1 MGRAVAVAPK
11 TSAPTAT
18 HQASTTSPR
27 GVQRGATL
35 ETLVEDFLREGRVP
49 TPWYIIAP
57 EGNGR
62 TVWDTVV
69 LMLVLL
75 SAVSIPGQLAF
86 GNLMPDDLSA
96 ALTHFHTALLVVYG
110 FDLVLWLFTAFE
122 DDSGELAIK
131 LDRIVANY
139 LRTWLI
145 VDLIAVVPWPLG
157 ASAPGLPH
165 VPVFAMLKVLRL
177 SRVLSNKVGSSFG
190 ITSIAGVLMRFSRM
204 FVGMFLLVHWFACT
218 FYAVGCIYEEG
229 TIYEEDSHLSR
240 LAALAPGER
249 YVMEL
254 YNALSMMLG
263 ERLDGEPDARR
274 AAVAMVAMLTGAL
287 VVAAVFGNVAVLITS
302 INMSKTRLQEKM
314 DRINESMKSC
324 RLPLELQAVI
334 RQYYLYSWARHKE
347 SAGQAFVEDLSDG
360 LRRKVRLA
368 LYRDVLVAVPIFKP
382 LGEAELEMLALSV
395 TAEIYMPADLIIE
408 MGTSAN
414 ELYVIGDGQ
423 VQVSR
428 PDGLVVAVLGKG
440 NFFGE
445 MALFHQDLQRNCNV
459 GALSICD
466 IYRVNTS
473 QIKPLLDENPALQ
486 REMMAIVDSRVSINA
501 NIDHKVSIG
510 ADALTVDFKLRLQ
523 KRILNLQKGAARC
536 RSSSITDWRSPDT
549 CSDAQRT
556 AVTALGSAATAAA
569 AAAQSVEGETIQV
582 EDLNARRT
590 RRISFV
596 TTSSLPG
603 GARSRPSVNE
613 IQLGAEIAPG
623 KVGEG
628 AAEEEGSAWRVQFD
642 RPNTPI
648 HCGSRTSVLASMM
661 SEASDRDSLS
671 G

>member
-1 MGRAVAVAPK
+1 
-11 TSAPTAT
+11 
-18 HQASTTSPR
+18 
-27 GVQRGATL
+27 
-35 ETLVEDFLREGRVP
+35 
-49 TPWYIIAP
+49 
-57 EGNGR
+57 
-62 TVWDTVV
+62 
-69 LMLVLL
+69 
-75 SAVSIPGQLAF
+75 
-86 GNLMPDDLSA
+86 
-96 ALTHFHTALLVVYG
+96 
-110 FDLVLWLFTAFE
+110 
-122 DDSGELAIK
+122 
-131 LDRIVANY
+131 
-139 LRTWLI
+139 
-145 VDLIAVVPWPLG
+145 
-157 ASAPGLPH
+157 
-165 VPVFAMLKVLRL
+165 
-177 SRVLSNKVGSSFG
+177 
-190 ITSIAGVLMRFSRM
+190 
-204 FVGMFLLVHWFACT
+204 
-218 FYAVGCIYEEG
+218 
-229 TIYEEDSHLSR
+229 
-240 LAALAPGER
+240 
-249 YVMEL
+249 
-254 YNALSMMLG
+254 
-263 ERLDGEPDARR
+263 
-274 AAVAMVAMLTGAL
+274 
-287 VVAAVFGNVAVLITS
+287 
-302 INMSKTRLQEKM
+302 
-314 DRINESMKSC
+314 
-324 RLPLELQAVI
+324 
-334 RQYYLYSWARHKE
+334 
-347 SAGQAFVEDLSDG
+347 
-360 LRRKVRLA
+360 
-368 LYRDVLVAVPIFKP
+368 
-382 LGEAELEMLALSV
+382 
-395 TAEIYMPADLIIE
+395 
-408 MGTSAN
+408 
-414 ELYVIGDGQ
+414 
-423 VQVSR
+423 
-428 PDGLVVAVLGKG
+428 
-440 NFFGE
+440 
-445 MALFHQDLQRNCNV
+445 MALFHEDLQRNCNV

-569 AAAQSVEGETIQV
+569 AAAQSVERATDQA

>member
-18 HQASTTSPR
+18 HRASTTSPR

-157 ASAPGLPH
+157 ASAPGLPR

-263 ERLDGEPDARR
+263 ERLDGE
-274 AAVAMVAMLTGAL
+274 
-287 VVAAVFGNVAVLITS
+287 
-302 INMSKTRLQEKM
+302 
-314 DRINESMKSC
+314 RI
-324 RLPLELQAVI
+324 
-334 RQYYLYSWARHKE
+334 
-347 SAGQAFVEDLSDG
+347 F
-360 LRRKVRLA
+360 
-368 LYRDVLVAVPIFKP
+368 
-382 LGEAELEMLALSV
+382 
-395 TAEIYMPADLIIE
+395 
-408 MGTSAN
+408 
-414 ELYVIGDGQ
+414 
-423 VQVSR
+423 
-428 PDGLVVAVLGKG
+428 
-440 NFFGE
+440 
-445 MALFHQDLQRNCNV
+445 
-459 GALSICD
+459 
-466 IYRVNTS
+466 
-473 QIKPLLDENPALQ
+473 
-486 REMMAIVDSRVSINA
+486 
-501 NIDHKVSIG
+501 
-510 ADALTVDFKLRLQ
+510 
-523 KRILNLQKGAARC
+523 
-536 RSSSITDWRSPDT
+536 RST
-549 CSDAQRT
+549 
-556 AVTALGSAATAAA
+556 
-569 AAAQSVEGETIQV
+569 
-582 EDLNARRT
+582 
-590 RRISFV
+590 
-596 TTSSLPG
+596 
-603 GARSRPSVNE
+603 
-613 IQLGAEIAPG
+613 
-623 KVGEG
+623 
-628 AAEEEGSAWRVQFD
+628 
-642 RPNTPI
+642 
-648 HCGSRTSVLASMM
+648 
-661 SEASDRDSLS
+661 
-671 G
+671 